1 MVYSSLMQRLLHV
14 ICDYQASSQEFG
26 EILQRIYAQNADLDL
41 NVIATSVPSF
51 DTIST
56 GFLLS
61 QFALGEHPEGMVMY
75 VNTAPR
81 KEVTAAMVNNAGEKL
96 VYAKLKNGVEVVAV
110 NSGYSLS
117 WIKPYIAELRIIE
130 VENEGSQFRSRDF
143 FPRAVADILH
153 GKHEARLRESVDPTL
168 LQDPLENRAI
178 WIDGF
183 GNIKTSMRL
192 SQRPFAEGEKV
203 VVEINGIKR
212 TALVTGGSF
221 AVNTGEL
228 ALSVGSSGHEDPFM
242 EIFLRGGS
250 AFELFGHPRAG
261 APIEFSAV

>member
-1 MVYSSLMQRLLHV
+1 MKKLLHV

-26 EILQRIYAQNADLDL
+26 EILQRLYAQNADIDL
-41 NVIATSVPSF
+41 NIIATSVPSF
-51 DTIST
+51 DTVST

-61 QFALGEHPEGMVMY
+61 QFAFGEHPEGMVLY

-81 KEVTAAMVNNAGEKL
+81 KEVSTAMVNNAGEKL
-96 VYAKLKNGVEVVAV
+96 VYAKLDNGVEVVAV

-117 WIKPYIAELRIIE
+117 WVKDRIVDLRVIE

-143 FPRAVADILH
+143 FPKAVSDILH

-168 LQDPLENRAI
+168 LQAPVENRVI
-178 WIDGF
+178 WVDGF
-183 GNIKTSMRL
+183 GNLKTSVRL
-192 SQRPFAEGEKV
+192 SQRGFAEGQKV
-203 VVEINGIKR
+203 LIEINGIKR

-221 AVNTGEL
+221 SVNTGEL
-228 ALSVGSSGHEDPFM
+228 AFSVGSSGHQDPFM

-250 AFELFGHPRAG
+250 AFELFGQPRAG
-261 APIEFSAV
+261 APIEFTVA

>member
-1 MVYSSLMQRLLHV
+1 MKRLLHV

-26 EILQRIYAQNADLDL
+26 EILQRIYAQNVDLDL
-41 NVIATSVPSF
+41 QVIATSVPSF
-51 DTIST
+51 DTVST
-56 GFLLS
+56 GFLVS
-61 QFALGEHPEGMVMY
+61 QFALGEHPEGMMLY

-81 KEVTAAMVNNAGEKL
+81 KEVTTAMVNNAGEKL
-96 VYAKLKNGVEVVAV
+96 VYAKLKNGVEIVAV

-117 WIKPYIAELRIIE
+117 LVKNEIAELRVIE

-153 GKHEARLRESVDPTL
+153 GQYEARLRDTVDPTL
-168 LQDPLENRAI
+168 LQDPVENRVI
-178 WIDGF
+178 WVDGF
-183 GNIKTSMRL
+183 GNLKTSLRL
-192 SQRPFAEGEKV
+192 SKRSFAEGSKV
-203 VVEINGIKR
+203 LIEINGVKR

-228 ALSVGSSGHEDPFM
+228 ALSVGSSGHSDPFM

-250 AFELFGHPRAG
+250 AFELFEHPKAG
-261 APIEFSAV
+261 APIEFTASK